1 MLGFL
6 STKQI
11 LERLLTSSDL
21 FVCQFAPARR
31 LAGCRTVLRSNFVAK
46 KPSYF
51 TCVCRFA
58 TLASR
63 GGRSG
68 LSLTE
73 LLVALA
79 IAGIVAGTGVSQYGK
94 YMGKAER
101 QDLHDSAKLFVNALK
116 SCISSNGGWHISAVK
131 KDSEIN
137 STSPKVI
144 CNDTNKSCTAHTHFP
159 CLVKVTTNDPD
170 PVVEQLKKK
179 LNYICP
185 IANPT
190 TNEKCAVYAEKD
202 KPYVCLS
209 ITEIIGGDKHQIVAL
224 VKTDKS
230 DSKIYCKNLGSGSY
244 IQLTDAKCVA
254 DSTDYKAWNSDNTND
269 ECDWP
274 TPSAATGGG

>member
-1 MLGFL
+1 MKKLIDFDYL
-6 STKQI
+6 KEAEFTDQQIKQGDT
-11 LERLLTSSDL
+11 L
-21 FVCQFAPARR
+21 
-31 LAGCRTVLRSNFVAK
+31 
-46 KPSYF
+46 
-51 TCVCRFA
+51 FA

-131 KDSEIN
+131 KDTEIN
-137 STSPKVI
+137 ATNPKVI
-144 CNDTNKSCTAHTHFP
+144 CNDTSKSCIAHTHFP
-159 CLVKVTTNDPD
+159 CKLSSDANKTVKDK
-170 PVVEQLKKK
+170 LKET

-185 IANPT
+185 IGTEDDDN
-190 TNEKCAVYAEKD
+190 KCEIIVSTATP
-202 KPYVCLS
+202 PYFCLS
-209 ITEIIGGDKHQIVAL
+209 IKKELGGDKHQIVAL

-244 IQLTDAKCVA
+244 IDLTTTNCSKDA
-254 DSTDYKAWNSDNTND
+254 TGYKAWNGDNTNKQ
-269 ECDWP
+269 CDWP
-274 TPSAATGGG
+274 TPSAATGGGSTTSTSTTTGTTNGGTPGTTSGT